1 MFTFTTRYADMTF
14 EGIPKNGPSLRS
26 QNGVIQTEDEEV
38 AKALRKRR
46 DVWEISKV
54 PEMVEASHAETAQ
67 VPKHPGRPKGIRGV
81 RTAVETQGE

>member
-14 EGIPKNGPSLRS
+14 EGIPKHGPSIRS
-26 QNGVIQTEDEEV
+26 KNGVIQTEDEEV

-54 PEMVEASHAETAQ
+54 PELVEASHAVEEPQ
-67 VPKHPGRPKGIRGV
+67 KPRKGIRGA